1 MDKLKQ
7 VRALVEQAYASPKP
21 QADPAISWTYE
32 HHVLK
37 VAELTQ
43 TLAEKYGAN
52 IEQAVAG
59 ALLHDIADVEMPR
72 TAPGHQKQ
80 SLHIAKEILHKADFG
95 WIETQ
100 VIIDQ
105 VIGPHDC
112 DAVLPGSQE
121 GKVMA
126 TADAMA
132 YFTTDYYPYAC
143 WHHFEASD
151 YAAFKTWVL
160 QKTHHDFTNKIFFDD
175 EREQLRP
182 SYEAI
187 HAFFSF

>member
-1 MDKLKQ
+1 MDALQQ

-21 QADPAISWTYE
+21 TADPAVSWVYE

-43 TLAEKYGAN
+43 RLAEKYGAN

-59 ALLHDIADVEMPR
+59 ALLHDIADIELPR
-72 TAPGHQKQ
+72 TSPDHEKH
-80 SLHIAKEILHKADFG
+80 SLHIAKEILHKAGYG
-95 WIETQ
+95 WIESEF
-100 VIIDQ
+100 IIGQ
-105 VIGPHDC
+105 VIGPHDS
-112 DAVLPGSQE
+112 DPFVPGSQE

-143 WHHFEASD
+143 WHHFNARD
-151 YAAFKTWVL
+151 YAAFKAWVL
-160 QKTHHDFTNKIFFDD
+160 QKIYHDFSDKIFFDD